1 MHQQKK
7 ELYFFINSLAGGG
20 AEAVLI
26 RLLPFLKPKKVFLLE
41 KDIKY
46 PVSQKNIEFL
56 SSFRAKTNNILRTF
70 FIPFYVLNLSKKI
83 KKNSAIISFLERANF
98 VNIITKFFL
107 THKVIISVHIEQFE
121 EHKGIK
127 KINLLLDKFL
137 YPKADLIVAVSK
149 GIKDGLIKI
158 GIPEEKIKVIH
169 NPFNIEEIQKKS
181 KDQVEEV
188 FKKNP
193 FIINVGRLTKQKG
206 QWHLLRIFKELKKTF
221 PELKLLILGEGELK
235 NDLVNLSE
243 DLELKTYVW
252 DRNALEEKYDVYF
265 LGFQDNPF
273 KYLSKAEIFI
283 LSSLWE
289 GFGNVLIEAMAC
301 GTTVISSDC
310 KSGPREILAPDTDF
324 KKQTENPE
332 FAKYGI
338 IMPVLEEK
346 FLFAKESLTQE
357 ERVWLGAIE
366 QVLKDDILRAKLK
379 SQSRQ
384 RAMDFNIIN
393 IAKQWKEI
401 LKI

>member
-1 MHQQKK
+1 MHKK
-7 ELYFFINSLAGGG
+7 ELYFLINSLAGGG

-26 RLLPFLKPKKVFLLE
+26 RLLPFLKPKTVFLLE

-56 SSFRAKTNNILRTF
+56 FSLRTRTSNIFKTF
-70 FIPFYVLNLSKKI
+70 FIPFYAFNLSKKI
-83 KKNSAIISFLERANF
+83 KKDSAIISFLERANF

-149 GIKDGLIKI
+149 GIKYGLIKI

-188 FKKNP
+188 FEKNP

-252 DRNALEEKYDVYF
+252 DQNALEEKYDVYF

-273 KYLSKAEIFI
+273 KYLSKAEVFI

-289 GFGNVLIEAMAC
+289 GFGNVLIEAMSC
-301 GTTVISSDC
+301 GVPVISSDC
-310 KSGPREILAPDTDF
+310 KSGPREILAPKTDF
-324 KKQTENPE
+324 KKQTKNPE
-332 FAKYGI
+332 IAKYGI

-357 ERVWLGAIE
+357 ERVWLGGIE

-379 SQSRQ
+379 SQSQQ